1 VSDGPRHRRTWRAA
15 VAAGAAVVLAATCAA
30 AHHATPEQVVARL
43 NSADM
48 RVPFDIA
55 SVERSPEMPRMLLV
69 RVGKGWAQV
78 DAVRRVEIAEE
89 WYTLWRDAVPNGTL
103 AIVDAADR
111 PRELR
116 SQRACALAGSGR
128 APRHRRDAALSD
140 GCANGARAG

>member
-1 VSDGPRHRRTWRAA
+1 MAL
-15 VAAGAAVVLAATCAA
+15 GAAVVLAATCAA

-55 SVERSPEMPRMLLV
+55 SVERSPELPRMLLV
-69 RVGKGWAQV
+69 RVGKGWAQI

-89 WYTLWRDAVPNGTL
+89 WYTLWRDAVPNGIL

-111 PRELR
+111 PLVNFDPGG
-116 SQRACALAGSGR
+116 RARLQGPAGRGSGD
-128 APRHRRDAALSD
+128 ATPR
-140 GCANGARAG
+140 